1 MDQSMKIVVNM
12 LGKEKVGQTKLLYTL
27 NKPWEEKLFFGI
39 DFCSKDIIVNQK
51 GYKVQVWRNG
61 SSNYWVKKYS
71 ENKPDII
78 FCLIFDITNRDS
90 FTYINEVADTINKN
104 TNNLIYLLGN
114 KADLE
119 SQRDVSIE
127 EAESFANN
135 HNMKYYEVSAKT
147 KQPKSLEEVLT
158 IALENMSGVIKE
170 ELKVED

>member
-12 LGKEKVGQTKLLYTL
+12 LAKEKVGQTNLLYTL
-27 NKPWEEKLFFGI
+27 NKPWEEKLFLGI

-51 GYKVQVWRNG
+51 VYKVQVWRNN

-78 FCLIFDITNRDS
+78 YCLIFDITNRDS
-90 FTYINEVADTINKN
+90 FTYINKVADTINK
-104 TNNLIYLLGN
+104 TNKNLIYLLGN

-158 IALENMSGVIKE
+158 IALSNMIGVKE

>member
-1 MDQSMKIVVNM
+1 M
-12 LGKEKVGQTKLLYTL
+12 
-27 NKPWEEKLFFGI
+27 
-39 DFCSKDIIVNQK
+39 
-51 GYKVQVWRNG
+51 
-61 SSNYWVKKYS
+61 
-71 ENKPDII
+71 
-78 FCLIFDITNRDS
+78 DITNRDS

-147 KQPKSLEEVLT
+147 KQPNSLEEVLT
-158 IALENMSGVIKE
+158 IALENMSGVKE

>member
-12 LGKEKVGQTKLLYTL
+12 LAKEKVGQTNLLYTL
-27 NKPWEEKLFFGI
+27 NKPWEEKLFLGI

-51 GYKVQVWRNG
+51 VYKVQVWRNN

-78 FCLIFDITNRDS
+78 YCLIFDITNRDS
-90 FTYINEVADTINKN
+90 FTYINKVADTINK
-104 TNNLIYLLGN
+104 TNKNLIYLLGN

-158 IALENMSGVIKE
+158 IALSNMIGVKE
-170 ELKVED
+170 ALKVED

>member
-1 MDQSMKIVVNM
+1 MKIVVNM
-12 LGKEKVGQTKLLYTL
+12 LAKEKVGQTNLLYTL
-27 NKPWEEKLFFGI
+27 NKPWEEKLFLGI

-51 GYKVQVWRNG
+51 VYKVQVWRNN

-78 FCLIFDITNRDS
+78 YCLIFDITNRDS
-90 FTYINEVADTINKN
+90 FTYINKVADTINK
-104 TNNLIYLLGN
+104 TNKNLIYLLGN

-158 IALENMSGVIKE
+158 IALSNMIGVKE

>member
-1 MDQSMKIVVNM
+1 MDQSAKIVVNM
-12 LGKEKVGQTKLLYTL
+12 LGKEEVGQTKLLYTL
-27 NKPWEEKLFFGI
+27 NKPWEEKLFLGI

-51 GYKVQVWRNG
+51 VYKVQVWRNV

-90 FTYINEVADTINKN
+90 FTYINEVADTINKDN
-104 TNNLIYLLGN
+104 NNLIYLLGN

-147 KQPKSLEEVLT
+147 KQPNSLEEVLT
-158 IALENMSGVIKE
+158 IALENMSGVKE